1 MARWRPRI
9 RNGPPDI
16 PSNPRRLTTDP
27 CNKVTPRP
35 TTMTMSAQSLA
46 RQLGVYQ
53 PDGHHGCLRD
63 GLEPVRHQ
71 PRPDPLALRGRLG
84 SSFARSV
91 AGICLGPEIK
101 PTLPSRNLRR
111 SVYGCR
117 RDRKSHARLGPR
129 ARTATKL
136 DRAAPALP
144 SQTAS
149 PDGV

>member
-84 SSFARSV
+84 SSFARPI
-91 AGICLGPEIK
+91 ADTGYGG
-101 PTLPSRNLRR
+101 TLVSRNFRR
-111 SVYGCR
+111 SVL
-117 RDRKSHARLGPR
+117 ATTMQAGPSSV
-129 ARTATKL
+129 AATCKC
-136 DRAAPALP
+136 
-144 SQTAS
+144 QCC
-149 PDGV
+149 